1 MAIKKT
7 LIFNSHSN
15 NCQAYLTNADLSI
28 TFFYSFVTVCSIRL
42 GSE

>member
-15 NCQAYLTNADLSI
+15 IFSRGFKLRLYIIYKVKRIHDLETKI
-28 TFFYSFVTVCSIRL
+28 L
-42 GSE
+42 K